1 MSSALRR
8 RLSALQNLTE
18 SRGATPGEPAAAQL
32 AIERIRAR
40 LRASGQALEWD
51 EQSQPDYDSP
61 SHPGP
66 SRRRARRK
74 ASHERPARTRL
85 HMGDLIDCD
94 MIGHPIWGPCG
105 SCKGKAFQVCPGID
119 GLAAAMLVCLG
130 PGCRRARRLRREHFM
145 EGGRWAD

>member
-85 HMGDLIDCD
+85 HMGDLVDAV
-94 MIGHPIWGPCG
+94 MVGHPLWGPCRC
-105 SCKGKAFQVCPGID
+105 SSSVFQVCPGIV
-119 GLAAAMLVCLG
+119 GMSAALLVCT
-130 PGCRRARRLRREHFM
+130 GCRRSRKLQKRHF
-145 EGGRWAD
+145 EANGRYAD